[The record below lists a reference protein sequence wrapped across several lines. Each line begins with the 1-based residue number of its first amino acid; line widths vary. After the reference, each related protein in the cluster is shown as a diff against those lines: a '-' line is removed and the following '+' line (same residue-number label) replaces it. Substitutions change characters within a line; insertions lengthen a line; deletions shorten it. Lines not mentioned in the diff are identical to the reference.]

1 MKQQNNDTKNLRK
14 LWLNGKITDEQY
26 FFRLKANELN
36 IKTYKYELR

>member
-26 FFRLKANELN
+26 FFRLKADELN
-36 IKTYKYELR
+36 IKIYKDEL